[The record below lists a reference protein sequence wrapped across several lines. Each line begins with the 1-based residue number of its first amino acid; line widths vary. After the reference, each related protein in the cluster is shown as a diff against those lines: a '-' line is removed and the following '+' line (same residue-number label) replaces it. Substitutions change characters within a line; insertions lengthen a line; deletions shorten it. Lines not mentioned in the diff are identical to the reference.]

1 VDIVRNF
8 FSSCQDRPIGTNQDG
23 LLMQLRNALN
33 LALASILFITGS
45 SRCFA
50 QSLRDYADRIGI
62 LIGAAVNPSKLTE
75 EAYAAT
81 LAREFNMVEPENAMK
96 WRAIRPDQ
104 KTFNFKPGDQVV
116 TFAQAHRMKVRGHC
130 LLWQK
135 YNPAWLMNGH
145 FTSEQLSDLLRE
157 HISIVMKHYAGQV
170 FAWDVVNEAF
180 DANGGFEHSIWYDS
194 PGIGMAGKGTAYL
207 EQAFRWARVADPKAL
222 LFYNDYDAEGLNA
235 KSDAIYA
242 MVKDFKRRGVPIDGV
257 GLQAHIFNLS
267 TKEISSIS
275 DNIARLTALGLAV
288 HITEMDAA
296 LPTDRNGNL
305 VNDSDLTKQAEIY
318 RFVAKACLRQRGCNA
333 FQTWGFTDKYS
344 WIPIYTKGT
353 KGKALLFDEN
363 YAPKPVYNALR
374 DALQQ
379 RTQGSVPRAGP

>member
-1 VDIVRNF
+1 
-8 FSSCQDRPIGTNQDG
+8 
-23 LLMQLRNALN
+23 MQVKKSLN
-33 LALASILFITGS
+33 LALVSILFITGS

-50 QSLRDYADRIGI
+50 QSLRDYADRIGV

-75 EAYAAT
+75 DAYAST

-96 WRAIRPDQ
+96 WGAIRPNQ

-116 TFAQAHRMKVRGHC
+116 AFAEAHRMKVRGHC
-130 LLWQK
+130 LVWQK

-157 HISIVMKHYAGQV
+157 HISTVIKHYAGQV

-180 DANGGFEHSIWYDS
+180 DANGGLEHSIWYDS
-194 PGIGMAGKGTAYL
+194 PGIGMADKGTAYL
-207 EQAFRWARVADPKAL
+207 EQAFRWARMADPKAL

-242 MVKDFKRRGVPIDGV
+242 MVNDFKHRGVPIDGV

-267 TKEISSIS
+267 TKEISAIR
-275 DNIARLTALGLAV
+275 DNIARLTALGVQV
-288 HITEMDAA
+288 HITEMDAGIP
-296 LPTDRNGNL
+296 LNSRGNL
-305 VNDSDLTKQAEIY
+305 INESDLTKQAEIY
-318 RFVAKACLRQRGCNA
+318 RFVAKACVEQRGCNT

-344 WIPIYTKGT
+344 WIPGYTKGA
-353 KGKALLFDEN
+353 KGKALLFDER
-363 YAPKPVYNALR
+363 YTPKPAYNALR
-374 DALQQ
+374 EVLRQ
-379 RTQGSVPRAGP
+379 RVQGFGRGTGP